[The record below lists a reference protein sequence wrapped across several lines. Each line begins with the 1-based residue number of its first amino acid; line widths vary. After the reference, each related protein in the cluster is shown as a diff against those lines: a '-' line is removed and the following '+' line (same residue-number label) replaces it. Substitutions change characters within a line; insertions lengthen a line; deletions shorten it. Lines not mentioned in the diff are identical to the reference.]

1 MASLRAASV
10 LCIATYVAASAP
22 GCTIVTAVEGF
33 EEIGPRLTCGMDGDQ
48 IDFVLL
54 LSTFSAHTR
63 HVLRGDVVRVEGA
76 TRTRV
81 GRFVLEPGAL
91 PDAAITMPCLLD
103 AGDVYQLDLVADVPD
118 ASGVANGMVDCPPGD
133 PPNPLC
139 TDHQWR
145 LDIPANGV
153 LSYPHAF
160 DFRDISVNP
169 GDTTG
174 MRELDVTLLNVDEFE
189 GEPLEVHVRRC
200 EGTSATCAGRLR
212 RTIYV
217 HRLGEIPAGSD
228 LTLPRASTIAFGLPL
243 AVPEELH
250 ETVFWIDSNHDGLYQ
265 PPAADGTPRD
275 VSWGLEDPTDVDGL
289 HPTLDV
295 TGPGA
300 VFRDVEIFTARR

>member
-1 MASLRAASV
+1 MTSLRAKSA
-10 LCIATYVAASAP
+10 LCAALSVAACSP
-22 GCTIVTAVEGF
+22 GCTILTAVEGYD
-33 EEIGPRLTCGMDGDQ
+33 EIGPRLTCGMDGDQ
-48 IDFVLL
+48 IDFVLM

-63 HVLRGDVVRVEGA
+63 HVLRGDVIRVEGA

-81 GRFVLEPGAL
+81 GRFVLEPGAV
-91 PDAAITMPCLLD
+91 PDATITMPCLLD

-118 ASGVANGMVDCPPGD
+118 ASGVANGVVDCPPGD

-145 LDIPANGV
+145 LDIPASGV
-153 LSYPHAF
+153 LAYPHAF

-174 MRELDVTLLNVDEFE
+174 MRELDVTLINVEAFE

-200 EGTSATCAGRLR
+200 EGATCAEGLR

-217 HRLGEIPAGSD
+217 HRLGEIPVGSD
-228 LTLPRASTIAFGLPL
+228 LTLPRMSTIAFGLPL
-243 AVPEELH
+243 AQAGLH
-250 ETVFWIDSNHDGLYQ
+250 ETVFWIDTNHDGQYQ
-265 PPAADGTPRD
+265 PPADEMTPRD
-275 VSWGLEDPTDVDGL
+275 VSWRLEDPTDVDGL

-300 VFRDVEIFTARR
+300 VFTDVEIYTARR